1 MTTLSNGTDLN
12 IEKEIGNIIR
22 ISVWRI
28 PKTNHE
34 ALMQLEKPIREFFKS
49 AGVNQHI
56 FQLKAGS
63 EEQDKMAEQMGMTN
77 IAKTIAAKQ
86 DEEVWLELQFYRDQ
100 KHLDDLVAEVQ
111 KNENALKIGKQFMDL
126 LTPGSCVEGWFNHVN
141 I

>member
-1 MTTLSNGTDLN
+1 MENET
-12 IEKEIGNIIR
+12 GNLIR
-22 ISVWRI
+22 LFIWRI

-34 ALMQLEKPIREFFKS
+34 ALMQLAKPVRELFKNV
-49 AGVNQHI
+49 GVNQEI

-63 EEQDKMAEQMGMTN
+63 DLREQDKMAEQMGFTN
-77 IAKTIAAKQ
+77 IAKTIAAKD

-126 LTPGSCVEGWFNHVN
+126 LTPGSCIEGWFDHVN

>member
-1 MTTLSNGTDLN
+1 LN
-12 IEKEIGNIIR
+12 IENEIGNIIR
-22 ISVWRI
+22 FSVWRI

-34 ALMQLEKPIREFFKS
+34 VLMQLEKPIREFFKN
-49 AGVNQHI
+49 AGVNQEI
-56 FQLKAGS
+56 FQLKVGS
-63 EEQDKMAEQMGMTN
+63 DEQDKMAEQMGMTN

-126 LTPGSCVEGWFNHVN
+126 LTPGSCIEGWFDHVN

>member
-1 MTTLSNGTDLN
+1 MN
-12 IEKEIGNIIR
+12 IENEIGNIIR
-22 ISVWRI
+22 FSVWLI

-34 ALMQLEKPIREFFKS
+34 ALMQLEKPIREFFKN
-49 AGVNQHI
+49 AGVNQEI
-56 FQLKAGS
+56 FQLKVGS
-63 EEQDKMAEQMGMTN
+63 DEQDKMAEQMGMTN

-111 KNENALKIGKQFMDL
+111 KNENARKIGKQFMDL
-126 LTPGSCVEGWFNHVN
+126 LTPGSCIEGWFDHVN

>member
-1 MTTLSNGTDLN
+1 LN
-12 IEKEIGNIIR
+12 IENEIGNIIR
-22 ISVWRI
+22 FSVWRI

-34 ALMQLEKPIREFFKS
+34 ELMQLEKPIREFFKN
-49 AGVNQHI
+49 AGVIQEI
-56 FQLKAGS
+56 FQLKVGS
-63 EEQDKMAEQMGMTN
+63 DEQDKMAEQMGMTN

-126 LTPGSCVEGWFNHVN
+126 LTPGSCIE
-141 I
+141 

>member
-1 MTTLSNGTDLN
+1 LN
-12 IEKEIGNIIR
+12 IENEIGNIIR
-22 ISVWRI
+22 FSVWRI

-34 ALMQLEKPIREFFKS
+34 ALMQLEKPIREFFKT
-49 AGVNQHI
+49 AGVNQEI
-56 FQLKAGS
+56 FQLKVGS
-63 EEQDKMAEQMGMTN
+63 DEQDKMAEQMGMTN
-77 IAKTIAAKQ
+77 IAKAIAAKQ

-126 LTPGSCVEGWFNHVN
+126 LTPGSCIEGWFDHVN

>member
-1 MTTLSNGTDLN
+1 LN
-12 IEKEIGNIIR
+12 IENEIGNIIR
-22 ISVWRI
+22 FSVWRI
-28 PKTNHE
+28 PKTNHK
-34 ALMQLEKPIREFFKS
+34 ALMQLEKPIREFFKN
-49 AGVNQHI
+49 AGVNQEI
-56 FQLKAGS
+56 FQLKVGS
-63 EEQDKMAEQMGMTN
+63 DEQDKMAEQMGMTN

-126 LTPGSCVEGWFNHVN
+126 LTPGSCIEGWFNHVN

>member
-1 MTTLSNGTDLN
+1 MN
-12 IEKEIGNIIR
+12 IENEIGNIIR
-22 ISVWRI
+22 FSVWRI

-34 ALMQLEKPIREFFKS
+34 ELMQLEKPIREFFKN
-49 AGVNQHI
+49 AGINQEI
-56 FQLKAGS
+56 FQLKVGS
-63 EEQDKMAEQMGMTN
+63 DEQDKMAEQMGMTN

-126 LTPGSCVEGWFNHVN
+126 LTPGSCIEGWFDHVN

>member
-1 MTTLSNGTDLN
+1 MGNG
-12 IEKEIGNIIR
+12 IGNIIR

-28 PKTNHE
+28 PKINHE
-34 ALMQLEKPIREFFKS
+34 AFMQLEKPISEFFKN
-49 AGVNQHI
+49 AGINQEI

-63 EEQDKMAEQMGMTN
+63 DEQDKMAEQMGMTN
-77 IAKTIAAKQ
+77 IAKTLAAKE

-111 KNENALKIGKQFMDL
+111 KNANVLNIGKQFMNL
-126 LTPGSCVEGWFNHVN
+126 LTPGSCIEGWFNLVN

>member
-1 MTTLSNGTDLN
+1 MN
-12 IEKEIGNIIR
+12 IENEIGNIIR
-22 ISVWRI
+22 FSVWRI

-34 ALMQLEKPIREFFKS
+34 ELMQLEKPIREFFKN
-49 AGVNQHI
+49 AGVNQEI
-56 FQLKAGS
+56 FQLKVGS
-63 EEQDKMAEQMGMTN
+63 DEQDKMAEQMGMTN

-126 LTPGSCVEGWFNHVN
+126 LTPGSCIEGWFDHVN

>member
-1 MTTLSNGTDLN
+1 MN
-12 IEKEIGNIIR
+12 IENEIGNIIR
-22 ISVWRI
+22 FSVWRI

-34 ALMQLEKPIREFFKS
+34 ELMQLEKPIREFFKN
-49 AGVNQHI
+49 AGVIQEI
-56 FQLKAGS
+56 FHLKVGS
-63 EEQDKMAEQMGMTN
+63 DEQDKMAEQMGMTN

-126 LTPGSCVEGWFNHVN
+126 LTPGSCMEGWFNHVN

>member
-1 MTTLSNGTDLN
+1 MENQ
-12 IEKEIGNIIR
+12 IGNIIR
-22 ISVWRI
+22 LSVWRI

-34 ALMQLEKPIREFFKS
+34 ALMHLEKPIREFFKN
-49 AGVNQHI
+49 AGVNQEI
-56 FQLKAGS
+56 FQLKVGS
-63 EEQDKMAEQMGMTN
+63 DEQDKMTEQMGMTN

-100 KHLDDLVAEVQ
+100 KHLNDLVAEVQ

-126 LTPGSCVEGWFNHVN
+126 LTPGSCIEGWFNHVN